1 MVGTGEGMHVD
12 GDCSSELIRDPGC
25 EMRDMNALARVPNP
39 VSRIPHLCPT
49 FAPSSIQR
57 ERFMSDAI
65 KHECG
70 LAFIRLR
77 KPFSYYQQQYGTV
90 LWGLNKLYLL
100 MEKQHNRGQDGAG
113 VATVK
118 LDVEPGYP
126 FMQRIRSNAP
136 QAIADIFQ
144 QIGKEIDEL
153 EQYHPNIRN
162 HPGLMK
168 GHVKFLG
175 EILLGHLRYGTQG
188 KNKLEYCHPFINRD
202 TIPSRN
208 LALAGNFNIVNSDEL
223 FALVGKEPHPTIR
236 FSDLAAMIEVMHT
249 FLCKEDD
256 ASPEHLDIKKV
267 LRKTLPLFDGGFH
280 VAGMT
285 GNGIGFVFRDR
296 HGIRPSYYY
305 INDEVVVAA
314 SERAAIRT
322 TFNVG
327 ENEVQELMPGQVL
340 IVDEKGDIQVAQILE
355 PGERKACSFER
366 IYFSRGSDEKIYK
379 ERKALGYHLS
389 EPVLNAIDHDLKNTI
404 FSFIPNTAETAFY
417 GMIKGMEEY
426 MNKIKVERIM
436 SWDKDF
442 DQTRLEEMINRRIRI
457 EKIAIKDVKMR
468 TFITEDSNRNEM
480 VQHVYDVTYGTV
492 RPGEDTLVVIDDS
505 IVRGTTLKESII
517 RMLGRLKP
525 KRIIV
530 VSSSPQIRYPDCY
543 GIDMSK
549 MGDFIAFNA
558 AVELMK
564 ERGKM
569 DCLKEMLDRCKE
581 LQRTGQL
588 HSENVVQKLYKQF
601 TAEEISARIAQLIT
615 PAGLDIPVDVIF
627 QKIEDLHKA
636 CPSNLGDW
644 YFTGNYPTPGG
655 NKVVNKAF
663 MNYMEGK
670 NVRGY

>member
-1 MVGTGEGMHVD
+1 
-12 GDCSSELIRDPGC
+12 
-25 EMRDMNALARVPNP
+25 
-39 VSRIPHLCPT
+39 
-49 FAPSSIQR
+49 
-57 ERFMSDAI
+57 MSDPI

-113 VATVK
+113 VAAVK
-118 LDVEPGYP
+118 LNVEPGYP
-126 FMQRIRSNAP
+126 FMNRIRSNAP

-144 QIGKEIDEL
+144 QIGKEIEEL
-153 EQYHPNIRN
+153 EKYHPNIKN

-168 GHVKFLG
+168 GHVGYLG
-175 EILLGHLRYGTQG
+175 ELLLGHLRYGTQG

-223 FALVGKEPHPTIR
+223 FTLIGKEPNENVR
-236 FSDLAAMIEVMHT
+236 FSDLAAMIELMHT
-249 FLCKEDD
+249 FLCKEDEV
-256 ASPEHLDIKKV
+256 SPGKMDIKKV
-267 LRKTLPLFDGGFH
+267 LKKTLPLLDGGFH
-280 VAGMT
+280 VGGVT
-285 GNGIGFVFRDR
+285 GNGIGFVFRDA

-305 INDEVVVAA
+305 VNEEVVVAA
-314 SERAAIRT
+314 SERAALRT
-322 TFNVG
+322 AFNVG
-327 ENEVQELMPGQVL
+327 ENEVQELMPGQAL
-340 IVDEKGDIQVAQILE
+340 IVDENGTIEIAQILE
-355 PGERKACSFER
+355 PKERKACSFER
-366 IYFSRGSDEKIYK
+366 IYFSRGSDEKIYR
-379 ERKALGYHLS
+379 ERNALGYNLS
-389 EPVLNAIDHDLKNTI
+389 EQVLNAIDHDLKNTI

-417 GMIKGMEEY
+417 GMLKGMEDY
-426 MNKIKVERIM
+426 LNKVKIERIL
-436 SWDKDF
+436 SWGKDYDADK
-442 DQTRLEEMINRRIRI
+442 LGEMINRRIRI

-468 TFITEDSNRNEM
+468 TFITEDTGRNEM
-480 VQHVYDVTYGTV
+480 VQHVYDITYGTV
-492 RPGEDTLVVIDDS
+492 RPGLDTLVVIDDS

-517 RMLGRLKP
+517 RMLGRLMP
-525 KRIIV
+525 KRIVV

-564 ERGKM
+564 ERGKLDFM
-569 DCLKEMLDRCKE
+569 KDMLEKCKD
-581 LQRTGQL
+581 LQRNNQL
-588 HSENVVQKLYKQF
+588 HTENVVKQLYKQF
-601 TAEEISARIAQLIT
+601 TTEEISDKIARLIT
-615 PAGLDIPVDVIF
+615 PSGLDIPVHVIF
-627 QKIEDLHKA
+627 QSIEDLHKS
-636 CPSNLGDW
+636 CPNNLGDW